1 MKRIILSLFIF
12 SFACVCVSQTVIS
25 RSYTIKNTG
34 IIWSLAGS
42 DTIYTVPVTDFTT
55 SIPETIFLRFK
66 GSGAL
71 LSTFKWLSTA
81 EIADGELVQLDFT
94 MDKNVISRFSKN
106 FSSGFML
113 FNKDYELPSSVF
125 WMKKLII
132 GDYKRLL
139 KYFSNGKRDE
149 KEKPKSIPN
158 DDMYY

>member
-1 MKRIILSLFIF
+1 M
-12 SFACVCVSQTVIS
+12 
-25 RSYTIKNTG
+25 
-34 IIWSLAGS
+34 AGS

-71 LSTFKWLSTA
+71 LSTFKWLSNA

-132 GDYKRLL
+132 DDYKRLL